1 MVDLVVLAA
10 VVFAFGLVSRRLE
23 GTALTAPIVFVVAG
37 IILGPAGLGL
47 VELKI
52 DDHTVLLLGEVA
64 LAIVLFTDAA
74 RTNLSTLRQN
84 EGLPLRLL
92 GIGMPLTIALGTA
105 VAALLLTDLTL
116 WEAAIVGT
124 VLAPTDAALGQ
135 AVVNNPRI
143 PIRIRQA
150 LNVEAGLNDGLSVP
164 FLALFLTLAVAEEE
178 LQPASYWIRFALE
191 QVGFGVVVG
200 VGVGL
205 AGGWLVSWA
214 SKRGWMTDSFQRL
227 AILALAL
234 IAWALADQVGGNGF
248 IAAFVGGLAV
258 GPILERVG
266 EQLIRF
272 TEAEGQLLNLSVF
285 FIFGVLAIGLIQP
298 LSWRVVLYALL
309 SLSVIRMLPVALSLL
324 QTRLRSISVLFM
336 GWFGPRGLASI
347 VLGLIVVGEAP
358 LFAGR
363 EEMGLVVALTVLLS
377 VLLHGVTA
385 APLSAVYARRVE
397 RMAADVP
404 EKQGAVEPPTSVGSV
419 PAGGSE
425 SPMRPDEMS
434 RCKEPDK
441 GELRLSTDPEQL
453 QSRALEI
460 NRS

>member
-1 MVDLVVLAA
+1 
-10 VVFAFGLVSRRLE
+10 VS
-23 GTALTAPIVFVVAG
+23 
-37 IILGPAGLGL
+37 
-47 VELKI
+47 
-52 DDHTVLLLGEVA
+52 
-64 LAIVLFTDAA
+64 
-74 RTNLSTLRQN
+74 
-84 EGLPLRLL
+84 
-92 GIGMPLTIALGTA
+92 
-105 VAALLLTDLTL
+105 
-116 WEAAIVGT
+116 
-124 VLAPTDAALGQ
+124 
-135 AVVNNPRI
+135 NPRV
-143 PIRIRQA
+143 PVRVRQA

-164 FLALFLTLAVAEEE
+164 FLALFLTLAVAEQE

-234 IAWALADQVGGNGF
+234 IAWALADQIGGNGF

-258 GPILERVG
+258 GPTVERVG

-285 FIFGVLAIGLIQP
+285 FIFGVLVIGMIQP

-324 QTRLRSISVLFM
+324 QTRLRGISVLFA

-377 VLLHGVTA
+377 VLLHGITA
-385 APLSAVYARRVE
+385 APLSEVYARRVE
-397 RMAADVP
+397 GMAADTA
-404 EKQGAVEPPTSVGSV
+404 EKQGTIEPPTSVGCV
-419 PAGGSE
+419 PAGGSK
-425 SPMRPDEMS
+425 SSMRPDEMS

-453 QSRALEI
+453 QSRALEF